1 MSNRLYAK
9 DRIDTVF
16 GVEGPTSFDQIRT
29 LRQAEMLRGE
39 AFARIIG
46 VLWQSARAA
55 GQRLFR
61 SPAGDRVDAGL
72 AELDDHMLADI
83 GVTRH
88 QIPGFVAREVA
99 AARDIASR
107 TRHLRDPAHAA

>member
-9 DRIDTVF
+9 DRIDIAF
-16 GVEGPTSFDQIRT
+16 KVEGSDPFDRARII
-29 LRQAEMLRGE
+29 RQAEIRRGE
-39 AFARIIG
+39 AFARMIG
-46 VLWQSARAA
+46 VLWRTARAA

-107 TRHLRDPAHAA
+107 TRHVRETIHAA